1 MLALVASQ
9 LRYKVEAGLGGL
21 GGAGDGLEKG
31 QRNGKT
37 YGTVVGTETGTRRK
51 PIWVDVRLLIRTLAN
66 VEISHT
72 ADHRYKNR
80 SVGAQAGISKPWPS
94 LSTSLN
100 SSRLFT

>member
-21 GGAGDGLEKG
+21 GAGDGLEKE

-37 YGTVVGTETGTRRK
+37 SGTGTRRK
-51 PIWVDVRLLIRTLAN
+51 PIWVDVRLLIKTLAN

-72 ADHRYKNR
+72 ADHRYKTGRWGHRLEYR
-80 SVGAQAGISKPWPS
+80 SHGQVCR
-94 LSTSLN
+94 
-100 SSRLFT
+100 RL